1 MTLTEIKKEIYK
13 QQPIAYFQF
22 IRLGV
27 AYYYGVI
34 KGEEAVDA
42 VPQSTT
48 VYKDGRCWHGIRVKF
63 EIPINDMGNSDFLP
77 TMEAKYLIRWIV
89 EETEE

>member
-34 KGEEAVDA
+34 KGEEVVDA
-42 VPQSTT
+42 VKSFGDYFDSF
-48 VYKDGRCWHGIRVKF
+48 VYGNDTIADNFQDILTFKRTFPEIVVEIENDKF
-63 EIPINDMGNSDFLP
+63 VQFC
-77 TMEAKYLIRWIV
+77 
-89 EETEE
+89 